1 MGNEYRRLLKS
12 QFGKKRYAGFVRSV
26 RAGLNSTNIIRKDVY
41 HEIYQSLQTLQ
52 QGALLGKHRQLEE
65 VIARVVRIGKTYSLA
80 VGVYLAAVAILVLAG
95 TVPMFTCVGF
105 LLLTLAFAVKT
116 GEYIGNKFCHIDVRI
131 MINYKAA
138 LEQLIIES
146 EVRKNES
153 NEGNLR
159 L

>member
-26 RAGLNSTNIIRKDVY
+26 RKGLDSTNIIRKDVY
-41 HEIYQSLQTLQ
+41 HEIYQSLQSLQ

-65 VIARVVRIGKTYSLA
+65 VIARVVRISKTYSLA
-80 VGVYLAAVAILVLAG
+80 VGVYLAAISILILAG
-95 TVPMFTCVGF
+95 TVPMFTCIGF

-116 GEYIGNKFCHIDVRI
+116 GEYLGNKFCHVDIRI

-138 LEQLIIES
+138 LEQLILES
-146 EVRKNES
+146 EVRKNATE
-153 NEGNLR
+153 EEKLR

>member
-26 RAGLNSTNIIRKDVY
+26 RDGRNSTNIIRKDVY

-65 VIARVVRIGKTYSLA
+65 VITRVVRIGKHYSLA
-80 VGVYLAAVAILVLAG
+80 VGVYLAAVAVLLLFG
-95 TVPMFTCVGF
+95 TVPMITCIGF

-116 GEYIGNKFCHIDVRI
+116 WEYIGNKFCYIDVRI

-146 EVRKNES
+146 EVQKSEKN
-153 NEGNLR
+153 GDNLR
-159 L
+159 A